1 MATAGLPDTST
12 CTTIDLVS
20 CLVAPSARVYGSRVR
35 FHPLRIRHAVHIACS
50 EPSGSVQFVQF
61 DQHKRLASDFAS
73 ASHAEG
79 RWFDLSRD
87 HRHRSSSDMVSRPT
101 KHVACY

>member
-1 MATAGLPDTST
+1 MTTVGLPDTST
-12 CTTIDLVS
+12 YTPIELVS
-20 CLVAPSARVYGSRVR
+20 CLVVTAVCAYGSRVR

-61 DQHKRLASDFAS
+61 DQHKRLASDSAS

-79 RWFDLSRD
+79 PFIRVR
-87 HRHRSSSDMVSRPT
+87 
-101 KHVACY
+101 